1 MNRPLTPPPVAEQ
14 PVRSTEGATPVM
26 AQFLEAKAAQPDA
39 LLFFR
44 MGDFYELFFEDAEV
58 AAGALGLALTKRGKH
73 LGEDIAMAGV
83 PAHAMEGYLA
93 RLIRQG

>member
-1 MNRPLTPPPVAEQ
+1 MNRPLNPPPVAEQ

-44 MGDFYELFFEDAEV
+44 MGDFYELFLMMPRWRRAP
-58 AAGALGLALTKRGKH
+58 RGW
-73 LGEDIAMAGV
+73 
-83 PAHAMEGYLA
+83 
-93 RLIRQG
+93 R